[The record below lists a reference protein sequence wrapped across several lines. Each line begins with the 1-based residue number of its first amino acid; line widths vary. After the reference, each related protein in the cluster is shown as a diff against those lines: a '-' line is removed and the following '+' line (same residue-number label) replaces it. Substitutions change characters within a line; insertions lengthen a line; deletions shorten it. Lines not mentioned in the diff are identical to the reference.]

1 MRALTRHSVFCLLAA
16 VLLSGAMLSATPARA
31 ATEYEIKAA
40 FILNFVKFTRWPA
53 DTDTGYIDI
62 CVLGQNPFQGALRVM
77 MRKTVRDR
85 RIMVREISQDAFD
98 GCDVLFVAK
107 SAADKAKPV
116 LEALNGRPILTIGD
130 HDGFISSGGAI
141 NLYLVNGKVRFEA
154 RPATAKAAGLTI
166 SSRLLKLAK
175 IRR

>member
-1 MRALTRHSVFCLLAA
+1 MRALTRHSGFCLFAA
-16 VLLSGAMLSATPARA
+16 VLLSGAMLSTTPARA
-31 ATEYEIKAA
+31 ATEYEVKAA

-53 DTDTGYIDI
+53 GADTGDIHI
-62 CVLGQNPFQGALRVM
+62 CVLGKNPFKGALRVM

-85 RIMVREISQDAFD
+85 RIMVRDISQDAID

-107 SAADKAKPV
+107 SAAYKARPV
-116 LEALNGRPILTIGD
+116 LAVLNGRPVLTIGD
-130 HDGFISSGGAI
+130 HDSFISAGGAI

-154 RPATAKAAGLTI
+154 RPAAAKAAGLTI